1 MSKFDLSGIP
11 AVFHNGKLVPKIY
24 MNGVLV
30 WESNAKIID
39 YVYRSPEYITA
50 DMEVFIVFENTSDGT
65 YWAVSNN
72 NGTLS
77 APTAVQLPINNITG
91 GSILVLNANDLIW
104 VVEYNLGVVKFRK
117 KDSETEYLYTT
128 NTNNGVR
135 VGEFENNEFDYADYL
150 QHIATGRFLYC
161 YNNQEIRAR
170 TSNDSYVEQSGRFY
184 VLEIS
189 EQE

>member
-1 MSKFDLSGIP
+1 MSKFDLSNIP
-11 AVFHNGKLVPKIY
+11 KVYHNGVDTPRIY

-30 WESNAKIID
+30 WESNAKTI
-39 YVYRSPEYITA
+39 YYEYRSPEYITA

-65 YWAVSNN
+65 FWAITND
-72 NGTLS
+72 NGTSS
-77 APTAVQLPINNITG
+77 APLARQLPISDIQE
-91 GSILVLNANDLIW
+91 GSILLNSTENISW
-104 VVEYNLGVVKFRK
+104 IVEYSSGIVKFRK
-117 KDSETEYLYTT
+117 KDSETEYLYTL

-135 VGEFENNEFDYADYL
+135 VGEAENNEFDYTDYL
-150 QHIATGRFLYC
+150 QNIATGRFLYC
-161 YNNQEIRAR
+161 YNNQGIRSR